1 VPIAVHRWI
10 IYVSLLFWVVILIF
24 TDLVLSPAKFY
35 LPTGWEHG
43 YGPLFTVVPLYGLYL
58 LLADR
63 TNFGQ
68 PESVTYRA
76 LRRELVYPVEN
87 IRFLRKVLGYLNL
100 H

>member
-1 VPIAVHRWI
+1 MPIAVHRWI

-68 PESVTYRA
+68 PESVTY
-76 LRRELVYPVEN
+76 VP
-87 IRFLRKVLGYLNL
+87 KSNL
-100 H
+100 